1 MTNEQDFRKNNNNQE
16 QSLHFSFLFK
26 PLKDFF
32 AVTEVIF
39 AGKDK
44 LIISPSTFYC
54 SLHIHFVS
62 WIFWALIKEMGIRL
76 TKYKR
81 YASILNK

>member
-16 QSLHFSFLFK
+16 QSLHFSFLSK
-26 PLKDFF
+26 LKDFF

-39 AGKDK
+39 DGKDK

-81 YASILNK
+81 YTSILNK

>member
-1 MTNEQDFRKNNNNQE
+1 MNHFGYNSISFHSFPLQFNMTNEQDFRKNNNNQE
-16 QSLHFSFLFK
+16 QSLHFSFLSK

-32 AVTEVIF
+32 AVTELIF

-62 WIFWALIKEMGIRL
+62 
-76 TKYKR
+76 
-81 YASILNK
+81 